1 MVKIYTVAA
10 PDEWKIRTA
19 LERELYQFKFELVPR
34 NYLPNQ
40 TYADQLIEKLA
51 LADVILVIFTRQLK
65 EKVDLSKV
73 LEFLNANF
81 NKKVV
86 IPISVRNDLHQTD
99 FLEPL
104 NKLVGLEIDPQN
116 QDSLT
121 NAARTI
127 AMAALREKEEKYNE
141 EVAKNINE
149 KSGSYITPT
158 LKSLEKKE
166 RNLKNISYL
175 CYFFG
180 LISIIAAAVLV
191 LRFSEEAVN
200 HFSFTAP
207 PNASYIG
214 LIIIRTVSIVIIS
227 ITASKYCFIIGKSFM
242 NESLKNSNRHHA
254 ISFGGFYLQVYKKQ
268 IEPNDLKEIFKD
280 WNIEGSSAFAG
291 SSPDEFDPKLVEKVM
306 KVISMVNDNTKKL
319 NK

>member
-1 MVKIYTVAA
+1 
-10 PDEWKIRTA
+10 
-19 LERELYQFKFELVPR
+19 
-34 NYLPNQ
+34 
-40 TYADQLIEKLA
+40 
-51 LADVILVIFTRQLK
+51 
-65 EKVDLSKV
+65 
-73 LEFLNANF
+73 
-81 NKKVV
+81 
-86 IPISVRNDLHQTD
+86 
-99 FLEPL
+99 
-104 NKLVGLEIDPQN
+104 
-116 QDSLT
+116 
-121 NAARTI
+121 
-127 AMAALREKEEKYNE
+127 MAALREKEEKYNE

-207 PNASYIG
+207 PNGSYIG
-214 LIIIRTVSIVIIS
+214 LIIIRNVSIVIIS

-242 NESLKNSNRHHA
+242 NESLKNSNRHYA
-254 ISFGGFYLQVYKKQ
+254 ISFGSFYLQVYNKQ
-268 IEPNDLKEIFKD
+268 IEQNDLKQIFKD
-280 WNIEGSSAFAG
+280 WNIEGSSAFANLN
-291 SSPDEFDPKLVEKVM
+291 PDEFDPKAVENVLKIIKMVNGNMM
-306 KVISMVNDNTKKL
+306 KV